1 MAFALPA
8 LLAGCGAI
16 QPAAHPANATFSISP
31 GVAQID
37 TSCNGCN
44 AVGANGS
51 LALQFSARL
60 DTGGAA
66 PVLWKVTGGD
76 PSSGAGSISSSGLYS
91 PPSYLTADSVRVVV
105 TATLKG
111 SGANA
116 GLEASAE
123 LTLTPGFLQPLTPEN
138 AALGPRGTLLATAY
152 LAEAGGTREVS
163 FALASTPTGSNGGQ
177 GALSNSTCQHASDAF
192 TRCTVSYT
200 APATLAANTTTWLVA
215 RAGNSVASAQILLN
229 PVGVAS
235 SPVAHEKVQTTPILL
250 GSSGGNN
257 RDYDLSGGQIVDCC
271 SGTLGALVQDT
282 AGRQYILGNNH
293 VLANSDHAAIGDA
306 ITQPGLIDNNCTPY
320 SEGGNATP
328 VALLSGWLPLKLR
341 QTNVDAA
348 IAQVNPGAV
357 NPAGAILEL
366 GALQAGGQLAAAPPG
381 TSSTGG
387 RGENATL
394 RMLVAKSGRTTGL
407 TCGAVSAVAVDVEV
421 AYFADCA
428 ESKPY
433 LTKLFTNQIALSG
446 SQFSDSG
453 DSGALVV
460 DAANA
465 EPVGLFFAGG
475 VDANGMGQAVA
486 NPAPEVLSELGAQL
500 GAGGSFSFVGGSDHA
515 VSCLHYGNVANSAAS
530 GELSTS
536 TLAQAI
542 AVKQQI
548 ARTLF
553 RHTPA
558 FFAIGVGQSSENPA
572 EAVLVIYVDRRNVP
586 ARLPT
591 TLGGLHTRYILMDR
605 FHVTRSYATTV
616 HAPRHC
622 MALKTAPRLQLLAPE
637 LQLPAPELQLLAPSS
652 QLPAF

>member
-1 MAFALPA
+1 MAVRPDCNRSRSVRWLAFALPV

-16 QPAAHPANATFSISP
+16 QPTARPSNATFSISP
-31 GVAQID
+31 GMAQID

-44 AVGANGS
+44 AVGANGA

-60 DTGGAA
+60 ATGGAA
-66 PVLWKVTGGD
+66 PVTWKVAGGD
-76 PSSGAGSISSSGLYS
+76 QTSGAGSISASGLYS
-91 PPSYLTADSVRVVV
+91 PPSYLTGDNARVVV

-116 GLEASAE
+116 GLEASSE

-177 GALSNSTCQHASDAF
+177 GTLGNSSCRHSSDAF
-192 TRCTVSYT
+192 TRCTVNYT
-200 APATLAANTTTWLVA
+200 APSALAANTTTWLVA

-235 SPVAHEKVQTTPILL
+235 SPVAHEKEQGTPILL

-257 RDYDLSGGQIVDCC
+257 KDYDVSGGQIVDCC
-271 SGTLGALVQDT
+271 SGTLGALVQDA
-282 AGRQYILGNNH
+282 AGHQYILGNNH
-293 VLANSDHAAIGDA
+293 VLAKSDHAAVGDP
-306 ITQPGLIDNNCTPY
+306 ITQPGLIDNNCAPY
-320 SEGGNATP
+320 GEGGSAVP
-328 VALLSGWLPLKLR
+328 VGVLSGWLPLRLR

-348 IAQVNPGAV
+348 LAQVNPGAV
-357 NPAGAILEL
+357 NPTGAILEL

-394 RMLVAKSGRTTGL
+394 LMQVAKSGRTTGL

-433 LTKLFTNQIALSG
+433 LTKLFTNQIAISG

-460 DAANA
+460 DAASA

-475 VDANGMGQAVA
+475 VDTNGMGQAVA
-486 NPAPEVLSELGAQL
+486 NPAPEVLSELSAQL
-500 GAGGSFSFVGGSDHA
+500 GAGGTFSFVGGADHA
-515 VSCLHYGNVANSAAS
+515 VSCLHYGNVADPAAAGQLSAAV
-530 GELSTS
+530 
-536 TLAQAI
+536 LAQAI

-553 RHTPA
+553 RRTPA
-558 FFAIGVGQSSENPA
+558 FFAMGVGQSSVNPG

-586 ARLPT
+586 ARLPAT
-591 TLGGLHTRYILMDR
+591 ISGLHTRYILMDR
-605 FHVTRSYATTV
+605 FHVTRSYATATP
-616 HAPRHC
+616 APRHC
-622 MALKTAPRLQLLAPE
+622 MAAAH
-637 LQLPAPELQLLAPSS
+637 
-652 QLPAF
+652 